1 MEREGEEDEEEEE
14 EEEDEM
20 VARGQFRRRSARK
33 SEEDE
38 AAASL
43 GKRSSRRCGRGS
55 GRRAGGD
62 EVASGATPAAEEEE
76 EEEGDRPKYGFRDR
90 RTLKRTQFFTYD
102 KVLNIILFLTIN
114 SVVARQK
121 TLPELGEPNHGM
133 VVTIQLLYSTVNRAL
148 CYRRDGFFFTG
159 FLFAF
164 PWRRGAFSESFVIFV
179 SVYLSYS

>member
-1 MEREGEEDEEEEE
+1 MLVANGNMIMTPFSVLMLLTSCTLQNKRLGWPSRLKASSSSSLEGEDEEEEE
-14 EEEDEM
+14 EEEEGEDEM
-20 VARGQFRRRSARK
+20 VARGQFRQRSARK

-62 EVASGATPAAEEEE
+62 EVASGATPAAEEK

-102 KVLNIILFLTIN
+102 KVLNIILFLTTN

-121 TLPELGEPNHGM
+121 ILPELGEPNHGM
-133 VVTIQLLYSTVNRAL
+133 GCYNTV
-148 CYRRDGFFFTG
+148 
-159 FLFAF
+159 
-164 PWRRGAFSESFVIFV
+164 II
-179 SVYLSYS
+179 